1 MSSDTSNWWSNPLA
15 DGPELSG
22 EWQAMQQ
29 HAAGVVVLALL
40 PNFHCATQLL
50 IPPQSSIS
58 TCSIPLL
65 SHAGPLSDETAAAAA
80 QEALGDATNRDSL
93 ARKAQKC

>member
-40 PNFHCATQLL
+40 PNFHCATQML
-50 IPPQSSIS
+50 ILP
-58 TCSIPLL
+58 
-65 SHAGPLSDETAAAAA
+65 
-80 QEALGDATNRDSL
+80 
-93 ARKAQKC
+93 